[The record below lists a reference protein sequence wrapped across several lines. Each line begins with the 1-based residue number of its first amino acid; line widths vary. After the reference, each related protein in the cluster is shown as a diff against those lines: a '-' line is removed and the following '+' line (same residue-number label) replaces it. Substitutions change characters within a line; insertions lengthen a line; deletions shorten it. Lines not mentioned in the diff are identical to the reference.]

1 MKLSTIIMAAALA
14 TTGSFAFAQSY
25 EPAPIGSDADRGNGA
40 VINRG
45 PVPTVGQ
52 DLDYQNNRS
61 RTTVGQA
68 PREYRDMRDDRPL
81 YAPSFPDAEQA
92 APAGR

>member
-1 MKLSTIIMAAALA
+1 MKLRTTLLATALA
-14 TTGSFAFAQSY
+14 MTSTLAFAQTY

-45 PVPTVGQ
+45 PVPTVGE
-52 DLDYQNNRS
+52 DLDYQTNRS

-68 PREYRDMRDDRPL
+68 PFEDRRMREDRMIH
-81 YAPSFPDAEQA
+81 ASPDATED